1 MRKNWVAALVFVVI
15 MIFVMRWQGQQLVTP
30 ASPRGILDLEFAR
43 TAERLKQLKL
53 FWNPA
58 HLMKNIYLDF
68 LFIFSYTW
76 FLSAAAMNL
85 SERTGW
91 ERTGKMV
98 VSLAIAA
105 GFFDILENFLMI
117 MIYQGRFQPGLLE
130 LVYIVALVKFL
141 MAALALV
148 YIIISLPFVFL
159 KTKRIKEL

>member
-1 MRKNWVAALVFVVI
+1 MRKNWLAALVFVVI

-43 TAERLKQLKL
+43 TAERLRQLKL

-58 HLMKNIYLDF
+58 DLMKNIYLDF

-91 ERTGKMV
+91 EKTGKMV